1 MNSIKISTVIGAS
14 VFIAMSAFYIGL
26 NSQDSKP
33 FPAPIKR
40 IFEAQDGL
48 HVLYKADKRVEDI
61 LIELE
66 DEQDVYSF
74 DINGKVH
81 SVQIIR
87 HCTIGDCDVVDVVI
101 DNDNLVCVP
110 SHVRR
115 ANQ

>member
-1 MNSIKISTVIGAS
+1 MKQHFIYIGIIVGMTIALMGTVI
-14 VFIAMSAFYIGL
+14 AFS
-26 NSQDSKP
+26 NEPKP

-48 HVLYKADKRVEDI
+48 HVLYKTDKRVEDI

-87 HCTIGDCDVVDVVI
+87 HCTIGDCDAVDVVI
-101 DNDNLVCVP
+101 DNDKLVCVP